1 MSRIE
6 KTITVDASIDSVYG
20 QWTQFESFPS
30 FMEGVD
36 NVIQVDDRTL
46 DWTASVA
53 GHTKTWQARITDQTP
68 PERIAWK
75 SIDGA
80 QNDGAVTFRATAPG
94 QTEIRLVVDADPE
107 GIIESVGD
115 RLGLLDHRIGGDLD
129 RFKQFIEG
137 RSVPT
142 GSWAGEIHGDDT
154 SAAVDVD
161 PSLPST
167 LSTTHADLADV
178 NAEQGGLD
186 A

>member
-20 QWTQFESFPS
+20 QWTQFETFPS

-36 NVIQVDDRTL
+36 KVAQVDDRTL

-53 GHTKTWQARITDQTP
+53 GRTKTWQARITDQTP

-80 QNDGAVTFRATAPG
+80 QNDGAVTFTATGAG

-107 GIIESVGD
+107 GIIEQVGD

-129 RFKQFIEG
+129 RFKRFIEG

-142 GSWAGEIHGDDT
+142 GAWEGEIHGDDV
-154 SAAVDVD
+154 SPAVDVD

-167 LSTTHADLADV
+167 LSTTHADESAADLQP
-178 NAEQGGLD
+178 AGLD